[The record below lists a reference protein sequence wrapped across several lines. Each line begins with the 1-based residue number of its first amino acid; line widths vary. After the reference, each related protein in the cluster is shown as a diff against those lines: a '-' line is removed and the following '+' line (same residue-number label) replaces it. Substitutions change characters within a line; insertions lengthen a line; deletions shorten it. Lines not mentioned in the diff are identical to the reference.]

1 MFNFYNISRFKPDY
15 NFSGKVWNDI
25 SDVIKCKND
34 DILSHYLWL
43 EKQHVK
49 FINMF
54 INYFSVDRLGYAIFL
69 EDLKKISSDY
79 FFDMEEPIE
88 RINNLSRYNL
98 KILNTNDLNF
108 LLKSWVRG
116 LCYLHFFDTL
126 TGSFIRKTD
135 DFNFL
140 LMLHKNYN
148 IDEIF
153 KPTKGVFVSVDM
165 DIISYDAVLMP
176 KNYGEF
182 LLKI

>member
-1 MFNFYNISRFKPDY
+1 MFNFYNISRFEPDY
-15 NFSGKVWNDI
+15 NFSDKVWNDI
-25 SDVIKCKND
+25 SDVTKCKNGD
-34 DILSHYLWL
+34 MLSHYLWL
-43 EKQHVK
+43 EKQYVK

-54 INYFSVDRLGYAIFL
+54 IDYFSIDRLAYAISL
-69 EDLKKISSDY
+69 EDSEKISNDC
-79 FFDMEEPIE
+79 FFDLKEPIE

-98 KILNTNDLNF
+98 KILNKYDLDF
-108 LLKSWVRG
+108 LLKCWVRG
-116 LCYLHFFDTL
+116 LCYLYFFDTL

-165 DIISYDAVLMP
+165 DVISYDEVLLP